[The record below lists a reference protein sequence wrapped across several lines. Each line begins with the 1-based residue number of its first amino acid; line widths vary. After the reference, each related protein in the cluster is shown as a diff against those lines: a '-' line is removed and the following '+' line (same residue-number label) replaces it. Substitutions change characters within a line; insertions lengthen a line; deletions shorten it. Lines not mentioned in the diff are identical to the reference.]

1 MSWAPPRASFHLRL
15 TAPAKN
21 DSESGPKH
29 IYVSEHKI
37 YCFIGW
43 QHEKF
48 PKTLYYENRDLMVH
62 VFFAVAFHENETSPS
77 LIMIKEKGQLKLH
90 CSYCA
95 NSPQQVF
102 GLFWYKENQMIRNS
116 THYTITNHGKDLGI
130 PVVQQGM
137 DEGLFIC
144 EVVSYKQNISKLITV
159 IVKKGKQ

>member
-1 MSWAPPRASFHLRL
+1 M
-15 TAPAKN
+15 
-21 DSESGPKH
+21 
-29 IYVSEHKI
+29 
-37 YCFIGW
+37 
-43 QHEKF
+43 
-48 PKTLYYENRDLMVH
+48 LYYENRDLMMN

-137 DEGLFIC
+137 DEGLFMC